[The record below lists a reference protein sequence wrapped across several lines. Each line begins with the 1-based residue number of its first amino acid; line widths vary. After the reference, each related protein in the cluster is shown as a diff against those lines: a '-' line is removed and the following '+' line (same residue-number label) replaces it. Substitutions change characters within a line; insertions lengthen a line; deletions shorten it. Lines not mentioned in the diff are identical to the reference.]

1 MSWYIMNKMYI
12 FACVA
17 IVMIVGCFFYY
28 GQRDTKKLV
37 GEAIHTGNMVPVFEL
52 YRNAAVEDK
61 QRVAYE
67 IAEASY
73 KITIE
78 EVDGR
83 NNREFLRVLF
93 NAVNNQRNTNLHI
106 EAGGRDEYLSPFVA
120 LVKYAYVQ
128 SELAYLKEDTEN
140 KIKDCLV
147 VGTDINVDLLDPHK
161 ANDIT
166 GILKE
171 NVDGVYFKDLL
182 WKNYSLQKVYKP
194 LNQVKLDLQDM
205 YANLKLIK
213 AHYRNLTPNIDFG
226 GLKFNSTEA
235 EFYSKAPLKLEKGT
249 GTIHLT
255 KVFGNGVAVEF
266 VPFFPNL
273 VQESVTFTSS
283 FTGVA
288 SNGIK
293 MGDSINDVM
302 RKMKPYYQLKN
313 NNDWVTY
320 LMPNGQTYTFRF
332 DNGYLDQINIREA
345 PGWKG

>member
-1 MSWYIMNKMYI
+1 MNKMYI

-17 IVMIVGCFFYY
+17 IVMIVGCFFCY
-28 GQRDTKKLV
+28 GQRDTEKLV

-93 NAVNNQRNTNLHI
+93 NAVNNQQNTNLHI
-106 EAGGRDEYLSPFVA
+106 EAGGRDEYMSPFVA

-128 SELAYLKEDTEN
+128 SEFAYLKEDTEN

-147 VGTDINVDLLDPHK
+147 DGTDINVDLFDPHN
-161 ANDIT
+161 ANHII
-166 GILKE
+166 GRLKE
-171 NVDGVYFKDLL
+171 NVDESYFKDLI

-194 LNQVKLDLQDM
+194 LKQVKLDLQDM

-226 GLKFNSTEA
+226 GLKFNSMEA
-235 EFYSKAPLKLEKGT
+235 DFYSKAPLKLEKGT

-273 VQESVTFTSS
+273 VQESVTFTAS
-283 FTGVA
+283 FTGAA

-302 RKMKPYYQLKN
+302 RKMKPYYLKKN
-313 NNDWVTY
+313 SGEWLTY
-320 LMPNGQTYTFRF
+320 LMPNGQLFDFRF
-332 DNGYLDQINIREA
+332 NNGYLDQVRLKEFYDF
-345 PGWKG
+345 K

>member
-1 MSWYIMNKMYI
+1 MKKI
-12 FACVA
+12 CVLA
-17 IVMIVGCFFYY
+17 FVGIVLVGSFFCR
-28 GQRDTKKLV
+28 GQSDTEKLV
-37 GEAIHTGNMVPVFEL
+37 AKAIHTGNMAPVFEL

-67 IAEASY
+67 IAEATY

-78 EVDGR
+78 EVGGN
-83 NNREFLRVLF
+83 NNRDFLRVLF
-93 NAVNNQRNTNLHI
+93 NAVNNPQNADLHI
-106 EAGGRDEYLSPFVA
+106 EAGGRDEYMSPFVA

-147 VGTDINVDLLDPHK
+147 DGTNINVDQLDPHK

-166 GILKE
+166 EILKVK
-171 NVDGVYFKDLL
+171 VDESYFKDLL

-235 EFYSKAPLKLEKGT
+235 EFYSKAPLKLEKGM

-273 VQESVTFTSS
+273 VQESVTFTAS
-283 FTGVA
+283 FTGAA
-288 SNGIK
+288 SNDIK
-293 MGDSINDVM
+293 MGDSINDVIC
-302 RKMKPYYQLKN
+302 KMKPYYLKKN
-313 NNDWVTY
+313 SGEWLTY
-320 LMPNGQTYTFRF
+320 LMPNVQNCSFRF
-332 DNGYLDQINIREA
+332 DNSYLDQVVIREVEY
-345 PGWKG
+345 

>member
-1 MSWYIMNKMYI
+1 MKKI
-12 FACVA
+12 CVLA
-17 IVMIVGCFFYY
+17 FVGIVLVGSFFCRE
-28 GQRDTKKLV
+28 QSDTEKLV
-37 GEAIHTGNMVPVFEL
+37 AKAIHTGNMAPVFEL

-67 IAEASY
+67 IAEAAY

-78 EVDGR
+78 EVDSR
-83 NNREFLRVLF
+83 NNQEFLHVLF
-93 NAVNNQRNTNLHI
+93 KAVNNSQNTNLHI
-106 EAGGRDEYLSPFVA
+106 EAGGRDEYMSPFVA

-147 VGTDINVDLLDPHK
+147 VGTDINVDLLNPHK

-194 LNQVKLDLQDM
+194 FNQVKLDLQDM

-235 EFYSKAPLKLEKGT
+235 EFYSKAALKLEKGT
-249 GTIHLT
+249 GTIHAT
-255 KVFGNGVAVEF
+255 KVFCNGVVVEF

-283 FTGVA
+283 FTGAA

-302 RKMKPYYQLKN
+302 RKMKPYYLKKN
-313 NNDWVTY
+313 SGEWLTY
-320 LMPNGQTYTFRF
+320 LMPNGQLFDFRF
-332 DNGYLDQINIREA
+332 NNGYLDQVRLKEFYDF
-345 PGWKG
+345 K

>member
-1 MSWYIMNKMYI
+1 MKKIYI
-12 FACVA
+12 FACVV
-17 IVMIVGCFFYY
+17 IVMIVGCFFIY
-28 GQRDTKKLV
+28 GQRDTEKLV

-61 QRVAYE
+61 QLVAYE
-67 IAEASY
+67 IAEAAY

-83 NNREFLRVLF
+83 NNREFLHVLF
-93 NAVNNQRNTNLHI
+93 NAVNNQQNTNLHI
-106 EAGGRDEYLSPFVA
+106 EAGGRDEYMSPFVA

-147 VGTDINVDLLDPHK
+147 YGTDINVEMLDPHK
-161 ANDIT
+161 AKDIT

-194 LNQVKLDLQDM
+194 LNQVKQDLQDM
-205 YANLKLIK
+205 YVNLKLIK
-213 AHYRNLTPNIDFG
+213 AHYWNLTPNIDFG
-226 GLKFNSTEA
+226 GLKFNSMEA

-255 KVFGNGVAVEF
+255 KVFGNGVAV
-266 VPFFPNL
+266 
-273 VQESVTFTSS
+273 
-283 FTGVA
+283 
-288 SNGIK
+288 
-293 MGDSINDVM
+293 
-302 RKMKPYYQLKN
+302 
-313 NNDWVTY
+313 
-320 LMPNGQTYTFRF
+320 
-332 DNGYLDQINIREA
+332 
-345 PGWKG
+345 